1 MRADLALIGYGNVA
15 RRFEAMLGEARDT
28 LASNYD
34 LTCRIVATAS
44 RRHGCTAGG
53 APCADT
59 FAAIAHTS
67 RSGADLKVVVETTTL
82 DIERGEPAISHVR
95 AAIGAGCHVVT
106 ANKGPV
112 AFAYHEL
119 SAAAARA
126 GVRFLFEGAVMDGVP
141 IFNLVRETLPV
152 VRVTGFEGVI
162 NTTTNHIL
170 TAMEE
175 GQDFDAALQ
184 RMQADGIA
192 EADASL
198 DVDGWDAAAKVSA
211 LANVLLSA
219 RMTPR
224 DVDRAGID
232 ASMGERA
239 RAARVSGR
247 RLKLVASARRGA
259 DGSVVARVAPQELS
273 QEHLLAGLTGDANA
287 LILETDLLNRI
298 AICQLSGNLTQTAY
312 ALLSDLVSI
321 ARARV

>member
-15 RRFEAMLGEARDT
+15 RRFEAMLGDARNT
-28 LASNYD
+28 LASTYD

-53 APCADT
+53 APCADA
-59 FAAIAHTS
+59 FGAIAHTA
-67 RSGADLKVVVETTTL
+67 RSHADLKVVVETTTL
-82 DIERGEPAISHVR
+82 DIERGEPAISHVK
-95 AAIGAGCHVVT
+95 AAIEAGCHVVT

-119 SAAAARA
+119 SAAADRG
-126 GVRFLFEGAVMDGVP
+126 GVRFLFEGAVMDGIP
-141 IFNLVRETLPV
+141 IFNLVRETLPA
-152 VRVTGFEGVI
+152 VRVSGFEGVI

-175 GQDFDAALQ
+175 GQPFDAALS

-224 DVDRAGID
+224 DVDRTGID

-239 RAARVSGR
+239 RAARASGR
-247 RLKLVASARRGA
+247 RLKLVASARRVG
-259 DGSVVARVAPQELS
+259 DGQVLARVAPQELP
-273 QEHLLAGLTGDANA
+273 QDHLLAGLAGDANA
-287 LILETDLLNRI
+287 LIFETDLLNRM

-312 ALLSDLVSI
+312 ALLSDLISI
-321 ARARV
+321 ARGRT